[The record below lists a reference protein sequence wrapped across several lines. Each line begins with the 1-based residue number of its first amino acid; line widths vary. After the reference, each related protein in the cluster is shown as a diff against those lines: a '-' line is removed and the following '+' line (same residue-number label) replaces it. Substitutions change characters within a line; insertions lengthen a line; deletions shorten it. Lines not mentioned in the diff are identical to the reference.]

1 MERLMTDGHDPLGYD
16 KQDPNYMRKMA
27 RDALEGRNEAAV
39 DAEADRLRMALGM
52 PPRPPT
58 RWNRCR
64 RWLLASMVA
73 DQILDRGQGIDE
85 RHRTFIGTPADRLAA
100 EI

>member
-1 MERLMTDGHDPLGYD
+1 
-16 KQDPNYMRKMA
+16 MRKMA

-52 PPRPPT
+52 PPRPAT

-64 RWLLASMVA
+64 RWLS
-73 DQILDRGQGIDE
+73 
-85 RHRTFIGTPADRLAA
+85 H
-100 EI
+100 